1 MNQLFPLALAA
12 GPDGGCVGQNHLLPA
27 RHRGLSLGLRRQPL
41 RRPSG
46 PIAWKRLNHRGHQK
60 V

>member
-12 GPDGGCVGQNHLLPA
+12 RLRVPVGPNHLLPA
-27 RHRGLSLGLRRQPL
+27 CHRGLSLGLRRRRPL

-46 PIAWKRLNHRGHQK
+46 PIAWKRLNHRGHQE